1 MHFIEKFKDG
11 DRISDVYL
19 CKSKSTALTKSG
31 KEYENVMLQDKTGQM
46 DSKIWDPSSGGICD
60 FDAMDYVAVTGQ
72 VISFNG
78 ALQLKIERI
87 RKADEGEYVPSD
99 YIPCSKYDIE
109 EMYTE
114 LMQYIGSV
122 KNEYLSALLKSFFTD
137 DADFI
142 AAILIQPDLIQI
154 LAFVIDLAACVLELD
169 SHSVHVLVKAVQRRL
184 PLAAERRSV
193 QLDRVGI
200 LDGRLFH
207 NDLKVVLLF
216 PVAAIAIVCRVV
228 LRCLFRP
235 RELKANRAVRLINHI
250 ALRKQKATCQQQN
263 DHQQHRQHTSAA
275 PAPVIAGIAL
285 RSARFSCHCPLSPPF
300 FRTPMLPSAKQK
312 INKNLSV
319 FVDFPHFVW
328 LQP

>member
-109 EMYTE
+109 EM
-114 LMQYIGSV
+114 
-122 KNEYLSALLKSFFTD
+122 
-137 DADFI
+137 
-142 AAILIQPDLIQI
+142 
-154 LAFVIDLAACVLELD
+154 
-169 SHSVHVLVKAVQRRL
+169 
-184 PLAAERRSV
+184 
-193 QLDRVGI
+193 
-200 LDGRLFH
+200 
-207 NDLKVVLLF
+207 
-216 PVAAIAIVCRVV
+216 
-228 LRCLFRP
+228 
-235 RELKANRAVRLINHI
+235 
-250 ALRKQKATCQQQN
+250 
-263 DHQQHRQHTSAA
+263 
-275 PAPVIAGIAL
+275 
-285 RSARFSCHCPLSPPF
+285 
-300 FRTPMLPSAKQK
+300 
-312 INKNLSV
+312 
-319 FVDFPHFVW
+319 
-328 LQP
+328 

>member
-114 LMQYIGSV
+114 LMQYTGSV
-122 KNEYLSALLKSFFTD
+122 KNEYLSALLKSFLQTMP
-137 DADFI
+137 
-142 AAILIQPDLIQI
+142 ILLQSLRALRQ
-154 LAFVIDLAACVLELD
+154 
-169 SHSVHVLVKAVQRRL
+169 
-184 PLAAERRSV
+184 ERRYTTAFWA
-193 QLDRVGI
+193 DY
-200 LDGRLFH
+200 
-207 NDLKVVLLF
+207 
-216 PVAAIAIVCRVV
+216 
-228 LRCLFRP
+228 
-235 RELKANRAVRLINHI
+235 
-250 ALRKQKATCQQQN
+250 
-263 DHQQHRQHTSAA
+263 
-275 PAPVIAGIAL
+275 
-285 RSARFSCHCPLSPPF
+285 
-300 FRTPMLPSAKQK
+300 
-312 INKNLSV
+312 
-319 FVDFPHFVW
+319 
-328 LQP
+328 

>member
-137 DADFI
+137 DADN
-142 AAILIQPDLIQI
+142 QT
-154 LAFVIDLAACVLELD
+154 
-169 SHSVHVLVKAVQRRL
+169 
-184 PLAAERRSV
+184 
-193 QLDRVGI
+193 
-200 LDGRLFH
+200 
-207 NDLKVVLLF
+207 
-216 PVAAIAIVCRVV
+216 VCKD
-228 LRCLFRP
+228 CG
-235 RELKANRAVRLINHI
+235 K
-250 ALRKQKATCQQQN
+250 
-263 DHQQHRQHTSAA
+263 
-275 PAPVIAGIAL
+275 
-285 RSARFSCHCPLSPPF
+285 
-300 FRTPMLPSAKQK
+300 
-312 INKNLSV
+312 LSV
-319 FVDFPHFVW
+319 FKPRFTDYMCGASRCRKSKGTRTVPKER
-328 LQP
+328 LYGRG